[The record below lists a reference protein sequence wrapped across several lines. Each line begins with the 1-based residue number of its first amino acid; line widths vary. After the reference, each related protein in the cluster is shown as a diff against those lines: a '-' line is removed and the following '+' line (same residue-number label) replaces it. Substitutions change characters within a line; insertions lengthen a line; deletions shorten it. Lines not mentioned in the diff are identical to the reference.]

1 MVSVKGDTA
10 TINGSFSRI
19 TSKISEPEIEDISE
33 IFDSNDETPAEYSI
47 KTVSFDLYIDEVGDD
62 DGDGVHVPEKITP
75 SEGWLSI
82 QDEDGDA
89 DNWSAGFGQG
99 DDDDSDESQ
108 GKGGSRALIFV
119 AVGVALIALI
129 AVAAYAYL
137 T

>member
-33 IFDSNDETPAEYSI
+33 IFDSNEETPADGSI
-47 KTVSFDLYIDEVGDD
+47 ETVSFDLDIDEMGGD
-62 DGDGVHVPEKITP
+62 DGDGLHVPEKITP
-75 SEGWLSI
+75 SDGWLSI

-99 DDDDSDESQ
+99 DDDSDESQ

-129 AVAAYAYL
+129 AVAAYAFL

>member
-19 TSKISEPEIEDISE
+19 TSKIGEPEIEDISE
-33 IFDSNDETPAEYSI
+33 IFDSNDETPADGSI
-47 KTVSFDLYIDEVGDD
+47 ETVSFDLDIDEVND
-62 DGDGVHVPEKITP
+62 DGDGLHVPEKITP

-89 DNWSAGFGQG
+89 DNWSAGFGQ
-99 DDDDSDESQ
+99 DADDSDESQ
-108 GKGGSRALIFV
+108 SKGSSKALIFTV
-119 AVGVALIALI
+119 FGVSLIVLIAI
-129 AVAAYAYL
+129 SAYAYF